1 MERNIVK
8 LQGLPVD
15 TFSFDDAMQYA
26 QENHGQVITINP
38 EMIASA
44 RKNKDFAHIIN
55 DAELIVPDGIG
66 VEIGLKILGYNVR
79 RIAGVELARKL
90 IDTYN

>member
-1 MERNIVK
+1 
-8 LQGLPVD
+8 
-15 TFSFDDAMQYA
+15 MQYA

-90 IDTYN
+90 IDTYTKNKKSIDLNKYF